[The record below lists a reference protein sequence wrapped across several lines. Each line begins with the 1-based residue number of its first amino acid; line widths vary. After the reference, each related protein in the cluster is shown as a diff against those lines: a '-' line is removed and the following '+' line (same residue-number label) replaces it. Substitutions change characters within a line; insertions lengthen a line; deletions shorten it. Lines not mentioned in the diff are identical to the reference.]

1 MFCLFINKCKLR
13 KTTLFEI
20 FVLLVAKRLRL
31 ACFLA
36 AALFSVR
43 FRVGQVTHKSIK
55 EILYIT
61 IVFLVI
67 NVEHIRLLVK
77 INFRH
82 SNPSLSC
89 RIFLTLYRCPVTC
102 NQLLSEFICNTML
115 NTARNVFISCEQ
127 SVRALS
133 TFML

>member
-1 MFCLFINKCKLR
+1 MFCLFLNKCKLR

-20 FVLLVAKRLRL
+20 FILLVAKRLQL

-43 FRVGQVTHKSIK
+43 FRVAQVTHKSIK
-55 EILYIT
+55 EVLYIT

-67 NVEHIRLLVK
+67 NVEHYRLWVK

-82 SNPSLSC
+82 SNPSLRC
-89 RIFLTLYRCPVTC
+89 RIFVTLYRCLLTR

-115 NTARNVFISCEQ
+115 NTAWNVFISCEQ

-133 TFML
+133 AFMS